1 MKRFAVV
8 FSLIIYPVSSIVFAQ
23 GLPEEVRQVL
33 RESMPAV
40 TEALR
45 AAGLDTERPITLL
58 PPGEMLTDA
67 PDLVPWERYLEGQLK
82 IALTN
87 AGFPAVEALE
97 RNVWDN
103 AVAMIEVHEVK
114 GSERVGVL
122 DPNFLNEFG
131 KLQLA
136 QRLMTYELV
145 DASFDRRRVMVEFT
159 LHLYDLETNRHVW
172 GDNFVR
178 RIYLP
183 DNVQG
188 LVEITPEARQVLRTV
203 LESASESMSRVPR
216 LSDLGSLAIVPL
228 SGDVDRYITQLTRDA
243 VSRAGIIPRELALR
257 TEAEAR
263 TAMLTSPETADAV
276 MVGAVRDLF
285 REELP
290 GTINQER
297 FKISAEVQLAVLAAG
312 TLDVLWSD
320 TLFHEEIFTRDGPDV
335 EQQLLAYLISNPM
348 IIVYIVGGLVML
360 IVLFKLI
367 KAGQRVR

>member
-1 MKRFAVV
+1 MKI
-8 FSLIIYPVSSIVFAQ
+8 SLIYVSFTLLLMQLPVTGQA
-23 GLPEEVRQVL
+23 LPEAVRQVL

-40 TEALR
+40 TEALQ

-67 PDLVPWERYLEGQLK
+67 PSLAPWEQYLEGQLK

-97 RNVWDN
+97 RSIWDN
-103 AVAMIEVHEVK
+103 AVAMIEVQEVK

-122 DPNFLNEFG
+122 DSAFLNEFG

-145 DASFDRRRVMVEFT
+145 DASFDSRRVMVEFT

-178 RIYLP
+178 RVYLP
-183 DNVQG
+183 ENVQG
-188 LVEITPEARQVLRTV
+188 LVEITPEARQVLRS
-203 LESASESMSRVPR
+203 LMQRADESMSRSAR
-216 LSDLGSLAIVPL
+216 LGSLSHIAIVPL

-243 VSRAGIIPRELALR
+243 VSRAGITPRELALR

-276 MVGAVRDLF
+276 LVGAVRDLF
-285 REELP
+285 LEELP

-320 TLFHEEIFTRDGPDV
+320 TLFHEEEFTRDGPDV
-335 EQQLLAYLISNPM
+335 EQQFFAYLLANPR
-348 IIVYIVGGLVML
+348 IIAYVLGGFVIL
-360 IVLFKLI
+360 IVLLKLI

>member
-1 MKRFAVV
+1 MKTSFTALCLLALLLRPLAT
-8 FSLIIYPVSSIVFAQ
+8 AQ
-23 GLPEEVRQVL
+23 ALPEEVRQVL

-45 AAGLDTERPITLL
+45 AAGLDTERPVTLL

-67 PDLVPWERYLEGQLK
+67 PNLAPWERYLEGQLK

-97 RNVWDN
+97 RSVWDN
-103 AVAMIEVHEVK
+103 AVAMIEVQEVK

-122 DPNFLNEFG
+122 DPDFLNEFG

-145 DASFDRRRVMVEFT
+145 DASFDSRRVMVEFT

-172 GDNFVR
+172 GDNFTR
-178 RIYLP
+178 RAYLP
-183 DNVQG
+183 ENVRG

-203 LESASESMSRVPR
+203 LEKASESMGRAPR
-216 LSDLGSLAIVPL
+216 LGGLGSLAIVPL
-228 SGDVDRYITQLTRDA
+228 SGDVDRYVTQLTRDA
-243 VSRAGIIPRELALR
+243 ISRVGVTPRELALR

-276 MVGAVRDLF
+276 LVGAVRDLYL
-285 REELP
+285 EELP
-290 GTINQER
+290 GTVTQER

-320 TLFHEEIFTRDGPDV
+320 TLFHEEEFTRDGPDV
-335 EQQLLAYLISNPM
+335 EQQLLAHVLANPM
-348 IIVYIVGGLVML
+348 LIVYALGGLV
-360 IVLFKLI
+360 VLVVLLKLI